1 MRERAGWGLCAAT
14 LLIALLALPSVTPA
28 QAPPSCAPER
38 TSNVTLKTEEA
49 GRELPLVA
57 THEVELTAEIAEY
70 ATHIEVVPQAGV
82 DVLKKNSDGSIVRV
96 FAPTTPTLAVTVSW
110 RQSADPSN
118 PEETATCAGQ
128 RSFTLTVLAA
138 NPARGVKQPNPGPA
152 GGDYTFAVA
161 PAVQRP
167 DLRPLEVSIRS
178 TGRARYPRSNERL
191 RTWRVPMRTGE
202 QVKYRTRLPNLA
214 YATTRQKC
222 RFWWLTCGPVFAEV
236 GSLNVDNRG
245 RPDLSGSNSILRS
258 LARTQPAR
266 WAARYGIVVNAR
278 PGAARPQPFG
288 YDVQVRQGGRLLARI
303 RRAGRCVTQRR
314 STGIFD
320 QCTLTRS
327 RTLLR

>member
-1 MRERAGWGLCAAT
+1 MRNRAGRGLCAAA
-14 LLIALLALPSVTPA
+14 LLIAVLALPSATPA
-28 QAPPSCAPER
+28 QAPPACSPDK
-38 TSNVTLKTEEA
+38 TSNATLTSEEA
-49 GRELPLVA
+49 GQRVPLVA

-70 ATHIEVVPQAGV
+70 ATHIEVVPQSGV
-82 DVLKKNSDGSIVRV
+82 DVLKKSSDGSIVRV

-110 RQSADPSN
+110 RQSADPAN
-118 PEETATCAGQ
+118 LEETATCAGQ
-128 RSFTLTVLAA
+128 RSFTLPVLAA

-152 GGDYTFAVA
+152 GGDYTFAVV

-167 DLRPLEVSIRS
+167 NLRPLEISIRS

-191 RTWRVPMRTGE
+191 RTWAVPMRTGE

-222 RFWWLTCGPVFAEV
+222 RFWWLTCGSVFAEV

-266 WAARYGIVVNAR
+266 WAARYGIVISAR
-278 PGAARPQPFG
+278 PGAARPQQFG
-288 YDVQVRQGGRLLARI
+288 YDVQVRQAGRLLARV

-320 QCTLTRS
+320 KCTLARS